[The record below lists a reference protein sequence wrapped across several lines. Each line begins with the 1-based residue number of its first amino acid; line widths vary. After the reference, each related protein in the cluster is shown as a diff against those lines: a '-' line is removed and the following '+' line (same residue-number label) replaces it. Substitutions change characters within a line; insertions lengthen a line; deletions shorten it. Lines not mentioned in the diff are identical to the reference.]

1 MTLHVI
7 QEYDL
12 RITALEAER
21 DRLLAYLR
29 DIKTCLNTGNRLDIN
44 DMQRTINSA
53 VSMCRLALR
62 NEAP

>member
-21 DRLLAYLR
+21 DRLLGFLK
-29 DIKTCLNTGNRLDIN
+29 DIRACLHTGKLDIN
-44 DMQRTINSA
+44 DMQRTINAAISITD
-53 VSMCRLALR
+53 LALKG
-62 NEAP
+62 EK

>member
-29 DIKTCLNTGNRLDIN
+29 DIRTCLNTGKLDVNNLQLI
-44 DMQRTINSA
+44 ISSA
-53 VSMCRLALR
+53 VSIADLALKGGK
-62 NEAP
+62 

>member
-29 DIKTCLNTGNRLDIN
+29 EIRTCLHTGNRLDLCN
-44 DMQRTINSA
+44 TQRIISSA
-53 VSMCRLALR
+53 VSIADLALKG
-62 NEAP
+62 EK

>member
-21 DRLLAYLR
+21 DRLLGFLK
-29 DIKTCLNTGNRLDIN
+29 DIKTCLNTGKLDIN
-44 DMQRTINSA
+44 DMQRTINAA
-53 VSMCRLALR
+53 VSIADLALKG
-62 NEAP
+62 EK

>member
-29 DIKTCLNTGNRLDIN
+29 DIRTCLHTGNRLDLCN
-44 DMQRTINSA
+44 TQRIISSA
-53 VSMCRLALR
+53 VSIADLALKG
-62 NEAP
+62 EQ